1 MCRRDLAVPPRCHLF
16 VVVAFRG
23 DGAEF
28 AGTNPS
34 RSGADLRV
42 VIRCESGS
50 RSANDRLVWQQVI
63 VRAVTR
69 RHPLRCLSWDKQK
82 KGD

>member
-1 MCRRDLAVPPRCHLF
+1 MFRRDLAVPPRCHLF
-16 VVVAFRG
+16 VVVVVHG
-23 DGAEF
+23 EGAAF

-34 RSGADLRV
+34 RGGADLRV
-42 VIRCESGS
+42 VIRCEGGS
-50 RSANDRLVWQQVI
+50 RLANDQLVWQRVI

-69 RHPLRCLSWDKQK
+69 RHPLRSLSWDKQK

>member
-1 MCRRDLAVPPRCHLF
+1 MFRRDLAVPPRCHLF
-16 VVVAFRG
+16 VVVVVCG
-23 DGAEF
+23 EGAAF
-28 AGTNPS
+28 AGINPS
-34 RSGADLRV
+34 RGGADLRV

-50 RSANDRLVWQQVI
+50 HSANDRIVWQRVI
-63 VRAVTR
+63 VRALTR